1 MYEYPMK
8 KNSFS
13 KKKGI
18 ILERLKEKKAG
29 QNEVANGSRI

>member
-1 MYEYPMK
+1 MNAPWK
-8 KNSFS
+8 KIPSA